1 MAADVEEGAESKW
14 VSLPREL
21 LCPVLSRLALSDLIR
36 SAVVC
41 KRWRLAADE
50 AYDDDDRP
58 SCGLP
63 WLWGIDSPD
72 SYSLPDRR
80 SYRLDPPP
88 PYVAGVVAIHEDWL
102 VVSTRS
108 VSLAV
113 GDDADP
119 IDLYILYNP
128 FSGQRIDLPP
138 IHARSPRTD
147 SPRFAFSRNPGDP
160 ECVAS
165 FFHHPRQGVGFCN
178 LAASA
183 AVGDQGL
190 VEEGKEVGW
199 KMIPPGRNERTYVG
213 LAFYNSFICL
223 ATRYGALDVADTV
236 SLEIKTAF
244 PSPPHQNLP
253 RCLSM
258 HVPHDYL
265 GVRNYTLRAAGGELL
280 MLCSMPVP
288 SYCRTP
294 IAIYRAKFED
304 ARWEI
309 LQTLG
314 GRAIL
319 LGPRSLFW
327 VRPSHHKSSCGL
339 KENCVYLL
347 GGNHSVRKLRLTEQS
362 CRTFNLVEDDRGSDF
377 RPSSFRNRRFFML
390 APPKPKF
397 YV

>member
-1 MAADVEEGAESKW
+1 M
-14 VSLPREL
+14 
-21 LCPVLSRLALSDLIR
+21 LIQ
-36 SAVVC
+36 
-41 KRWRLAADE
+41 
-50 AYDDDDRP
+50 
-58 SCGLP
+58 
-63 WLWGIDSPD
+63 
-72 SYSLPDRR
+72 
-80 SYRLDPPP
+80 
-88 PYVAGVVAIHEDWL
+88 
-102 VVSTRS
+102 STS
-108 VSLAV
+108 TTS
-113 GDDADP
+113 
-119 IDLYILYNP
+119 

-165 FFHHPRQGVGFCN
+165 FFHHCRQGVGFCY
-178 LAASA
+178 LAAAASA

-199 KMIPPGRNERTYVG
+199 KMIPPSRNESTYVG

-223 ATRYGALDVADTV
+223 ATGYGALDVADTV

-253 RCLSM
+253 RRLSL
-258 HVPHDYL
+258 HVLHDYP
-265 GVRNYTLRAAGGELL
+265 GIRKYTLRAAGGELL

-288 SYCRTP
+288 SSCRTP
-294 IAIYRAKFED
+294 IAIYRANFED

-319 LGPRSLFW
+319 LGPLSLFS

-347 GGNHSVRKLRLTEQS
+347 GGNHPVRKLRLTEQS

-377 RPSSFRNRRFFML
+377 RPSSFRDRRFFML